1 MDGYLKLLK
10 QEKNNR
16 LNHIISQTNK
26 YLKTLGEKIKVQKD
40 ENASRTKG
48 VSLDGNMIEEK
59 KADSEKN
66 EDEDDGNAEDLMQES
81 KAYSNLAHTHQE
93 EINEQP

>member
-1 MDGYLKLLK
+1 MEKQRLVMLWENDMDGYLWLLK

-26 YLKTLGEKIKVQKD
+26 YLKTLGEKIKIQKD

-48 VSLDGNMIEEK
+48 
-59 KADSEKN
+59 
-66 EDEDDGNAEDLMQES
+66 
-81 KAYSNLAHTHQE
+81 
-93 EINEQP
+93 